1 MATIRK
7 EFSLHR
13 NAAQLWD
20 ALRDFPAV
28 HERLA
33 PGFVIDTKMDG
44 DTRVVTFANG
54 SVARETLVTIDEDD
68 HRLAYTIRSERLTHH
83 NASAQVFA
91 LGGDECRFV
100 WITDVLPDEIAPYI
114 STQMDLGVEA
124 MKKAFG
130 SA

>member
-13 NAAQLWD
+13 NAEQVWD

-54 SVARETLVTIDEDD
+54 SVARETLVTIDEDNR
-68 HRLAYTIRSERLTHH
+68 RLAYMIRSERLTHH

-124 MKKAFG
+124 MKKAFE